1 MAKKTGL
8 GNQLY
13 VAGYDLSGDVGA
25 VDNITSPRAVVDVTS
40 INKSAN
46 ERLLT
51 TADAQITFSA
61 FFNDAALSEHA
72 ALKSVPSA
80 DRVTTFL
87 MGSTANDAGCG
98 LVATQLNYDMAR
110 TADGGLNFSVDLM
123 AQGYPLEWGTS
134 LVAGKVT
141 HSGATNVASLDQ
153 SASSS
158 SGSQGYLQAF
168 SISSGDAVIK
178 VQHSS
183 DNSSWADL
191 ITFTTVSALTS
202 ERGTST
208 GTVNRYIRAQSSGTF
223 SNVVFSLLFRRGEST
238 DIIL

>member
-13 VAGYDLSGDVGA
+13 VAGYDLSGDIS
-25 VDNITSPRAVVDVTS
+25 NFEISSPRNVVDVTS

-51 TADAQITFSA
+51 TADGAITFNT
-61 FFNDAALSEHA
+61 FFNDAALAEHV
-72 ALKSVPSA
+72 ALKAVPST

-87 MGSTANDAGCG
+87 MGSTANDPACG
-98 LVATQLNYDMAR
+98 LVAKQLNYDMTR
-110 TADGGLNFSVDLM
+110 TADGGLNFSIDLQS
-123 AQGYPLEWGTS
+123 QGYPVEWGTS

-141 HSGATNVASLDQ
+141 HSSATNVASLDQ
-153 SASSS
+153 SSSS
-158 SGSQGYLQAF
+158 SDGSQAYLQAF

-208 GTVNRYIRAQSSGTF
+208 GTVNRYVRAQSSGTF
-223 SNVVFSLLFRRGEST
+223 SNVVFSLIFRRGEST
-238 DIIL
+238 DII